1 MSPIE
6 LIKLKATS
14 GLCPLETFVACAH
27 QMLDPATPE
36 PVLCAMEPK
45 LLAQLP
51 ALRALGVFELF
62 EVRDPSLRAWLDDEL
77 ARLTASTRVFSMID
91 MREQVLE
98 PVEY

>member
-6 LIKLKATS
+6 LINLKPAS
-14 GLCPLETFVACAH
+14 SLCPLQTFVACAH

-36 PVLCAMEPK
+36 SVLRLMEPK

-62 EVRDPSLRAWLDDEL
+62 EIRDPSLRAWLDDEL
-77 ARLTASTRVFSMID
+77 AKLTTSTNGFHINEMH
-91 MREQVLE
+91 EQALSLA
-98 PVEY
+98 EY

>member
-6 LIKLKATS
+6 LIKLKPAS
-14 GLCPLETFVACAH
+14 SLCPLETFVACAH

-36 PVLCAMEPK
+36 PVLCSMEPK

-51 ALRALGVFELF
+51 ALRALGVFDLF

-77 ARLTASTRVFSMID
+77 AKLTASTWSFSLIE
-91 MREQVLE
+91 MREQVLSPIE
-98 PVEY
+98 C